1 MLESSESRCKIRS
14 SGVTAEYTSMYVP
27 DTRNTPLQC
36 VDREKKQLK
45 LKLNVFSAL
54 RWWKTNLLV
63 SFNYAVRL
71 SRA

>member
-14 SGVTAEYTSMYVP
+14 SGVTPEYMYVP

-54 RWWKTNLLV
+54 RWRKTNLLV
-63 SFNYAVRL
+63 SFNYALRL